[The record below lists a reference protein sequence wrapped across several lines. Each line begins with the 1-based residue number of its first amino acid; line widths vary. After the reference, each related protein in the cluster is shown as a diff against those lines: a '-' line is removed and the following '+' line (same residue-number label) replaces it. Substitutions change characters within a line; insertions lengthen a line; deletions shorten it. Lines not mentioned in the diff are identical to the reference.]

1 MQTVSDANPP
11 PVYPPG
17 PALRPRAPWATRAV
31 LALVVPVS
39 VAALLL
45 PADTLLLR
53 LAKENDAIHAGEWWR
68 LLTAGLVHGSLI
80 HLAMN
85 GIFLMDLGSLVERL
99 FGPRKMLVVLWGS
112 VVTGTLASLLT
123 NPHPSVGISGG
134 LFGLVGALLA
144 QGLLHWRRLA
154 PGARRLFLRGP
165 VEIVLLNLALGLAL
179 PMIDNAGHMGGLAGG
194 LVLGGLIGLAPE
206 AKLML
211 TGPGGAGRPGV
222 PPLVR

>member
-1 MQTVSDANPP
+1 VQTVSDGNPP

-17 PALRPRAPWATRAV
+17 PAPRPRAPWATRAV

-53 LAKENDAIHAGEWWR
+53 LAKENDAIRAGEWWR

-123 NPHPSVGISGG
+123 NPHLSVGISGG

-154 PGARRLFLRGP
+154 PGGRRLFLRGP

-194 LVLGGLIGLAPE
+194 LVLGAFLGLAPE
-206 AKLML
+206 VKLML
-211 TGPGGAGRPGV
+211 AGPGGAGRPGGS
-222 PPLVR
+222 LVR